1 MMKPNTVMGV
11 DINFDNITYT
21 IVDTNE
27 NLVSMGTIPFNGLK
41 RALGHR
47 IVAENIQRK
56 YPREWR
62 YVKGV
67 REAIRR
73 HGGRARNI
81 LTDSCHYISRK
92 IVEIAKEYNA
102 LIVLENLN
110 KLRNKTNSSRW
121 FNKKLSL
128 WAYHRI
134 QSYIHYKTLTE
145 GLLVIYADPRNTSRT
160 SPLGDELEFI
170 NYRWVKLACGIIT
183 TRDVITSWNLA
194 LRGLKSLTRD
204 VGHRGLMDAPK
215 APNQMQAQGG
225 MRGKPV
231 QVIKISK
238 TT

>member
-1 MMKPNTVMGV
+1 NTVMGV

-73 HGGRARNI
+73 HGRRARNI
-81 LTDSCHYISRK
+81 LTDSCHCSRR

-102 LIVLENLN
+102 LLVLEDLN
-110 KLRNKTNSSRW
+110 KLRNRANGSRR

-128 WAYHRI
+128 WAYRRI
-134 QSYIHYKTLTE
+134 QSYIHYKAILE
-145 GLLVIYADPRNTSRT
+145 ELPIAYVDPRNTSKI
-160 SPLGDELEFI
+160 SPLGGKLKFI
-170 NYRWVKLACGIIT
+170 NYR
-183 TRDVITSWNLA
+183 
-194 LRGLKSLTRD
+194 
-204 VGHRGLMDAPK
+204 
-215 APNQMQAQGG
+215 
-225 MRGKPV
+225 
-231 QVIKISK
+231 
-238 TT
+238 